1 MKLSK
6 LERIVEQQLAA
17 VQLADDYEAE
27 LGNLIQE
34 LQKAGHGREA
44 AAMGEII
51 GNYRRGRVGD
61 MMLKHA
67 VERAKSL
74 LGK

>member
-6 LERIVEQQLAA
+6 IEAIVEKQLAK
-17 VQLADDYEAE
+17 VQMEADYESE
-27 LGNLIQE
+27 LGKLIAE
-34 LQKAGHGREA
+34 LQKAGHGRDA
-44 AAMGEII
+44 GAMGEIL

-67 VERAKSL
+67 VERAKSI